1 MAGSSGR
8 FESFFGGVTLF
19 FFAITVIAIT
29 IPSVAIVLMFTGVG
43 LPLGFLILF
52 GPPVFAVLMPLFVLY
67 TITPASRLAKVLI
80 AFLLTALLLGLPPL
94 WLNVPIKAAA
104 EAWTRQDHNEIGLPL
119 RFSSIGLKKPYNYER
134 EASQCDDLCLRVLLT
149 GTANRFLI
157 SFSDRPDLPPT
168 GNEAAL
174 EFSLQRRDECPAV
187 RFKPGFGA
195 FEIPDDRKDGEK
207 TNAIDLIQLRMATG
221 ECLIQRPASLRDADI
236 VIARGQVKQG
246 VTWLDA
252 GFKLDADTI
261 TAFRTSVHS
270 RSGAGAYEEVYRQTS
285 IRYLEFGPLLMPVVN
300 SGSDF
305 KMAPGFM
312 RFNRAINW
320 SGELYA
326 PPEMTGLLTET
337 LGLDLAL
344 RGDQVGD
351 RIADTIDRALQENRA
366 PTAAEWSAFSTYVDR
381 VLISDRHGVPE
392 SLYQLYLRILQ
403 DLRYPPPPRLHV
415 IARQAVKRGN
425 TADLE
430 VLARMIVKR
439 AQAGVT
445 WSVGP
450 SNNIATHWTS
460 IGTALQ
466 QMPLDVLQP
475 YKSELLEIARNPDAQ
490 AYGWTALSHL
500 SVFGED
506 AAPTLLYLVNT
517 GLSGGKDKFK
527 SIEHEHPYLAG
538 MTGLCKAG
546 ASARSALPQMRL
558 WWEQGLLPNGGS
570 HGKLVVSTLA
580 GLGMSAEELWPRYS
594 QGLSKPTRSDLD
606 RLVKP
611 GGKANWRCRY

>member
-1 MAGSSGR
+1 MARSSGR
-8 FESFFGGVTLF
+8 FENFFGGVTLF
-19 FFAITVIAIT
+19 FFAMTVIAIT
-29 IPSVAIVLMFTGVG
+29 IPSAPILLMFTVFGA
-43 LPLGFLILF
+43 PLAVLVFF
-52 GPPVFAVLMPLFVLY
+52 GPPVFSILMPLFGLY
-67 TITPASRLAKVLI
+67 MIIPGSRRGRLLI
-80 AFLLTALLLGLPPL
+80 ASLLTGLILSLPSL
-94 WLNVPIKAAA
+94 WLNVTIKAAA
-104 EAWTRQDHNEIGLPL
+104 EAWTRQDHNTIELPL
-119 RFSSIGLKKPYNYER
+119 RYASIGLKKRYNYER

-168 GNEAAL
+168 GKESAL

-195 FEIPDDRKDGEK
+195 FDIPDDRKDGEK
-207 TNAIDLIQLRMATG
+207 ANAIDLIQLRMATG
-221 ECLIQRPASLRDADI
+221 ECLIQRSTSLRDADI

-261 TAFRTSVHS
+261 TAFRTTVHS
-270 RSGAGAYEEVYRQTS
+270 RSGAGSYEEIYRQTS
-285 IRYLEFGPLLMPVVN
+285 IRYLEFGPLLMPVIN
-300 SGSDF
+300 SGSEF
-305 KMAPGFM
+305 KTAPGFM
-312 RFNRAINW
+312 RFNQEINW
-320 SGELYA
+320 SGERYA

-351 RIADTIDRALQENRA
+351 RIADTIDRALQEDRA
-366 PTAAEWSAFSTYVDR
+366 PTAAEWSAFSTYVER
-381 VLISDRHGVPE
+381 LVLGSRTVPE
-392 SLYQLYLRILQ
+392 PLYQLSLRVMQ
-403 DLRYPPPPRLHV
+403 DLRYPPPPILG
-415 IARQAVKRGN
+415 AMTRQASKNG
-425 TADLE
+425 AKGDLQL
-430 VLARMIVKR
+430 LAQVIVKR
-439 AQAGVT
+439 AQTGVT

-450 SNNIATHWTS
+450 SDNIASLWS
-460 IGTALQ
+460 RIGSALL
-466 QMPLDVLQP
+466 QMPIDILQP
-475 YKSELLEIARNPDAQ
+475 YKSELFEIARKPDAQ
-490 AYGWTALSHL
+490 VYGWSALSHL
-500 SVFGED
+500 SIFGEE

-546 ASARSALPQMRL
+546 ASARSVLPQMRL

-594 QGLSKPTRSDLD
+594 QGLSNPTRSDLD

-611 GGKANWRCRY
+611 GGKTNWRCRY